1 MYFGVKNDGTP
12 VILNKKID
20 DKVDDKVDDKIR
32 LTINQQKIINL
43 IMENPYIIRE
53 EILKKVGISITSVSN
68 NLKKLTE
75 KGNIK
80 RIGANKNGYWQILK
94 KKI

>member
-53 EILKKVGISITSVSN
+53 EISKKSWNLN
-68 NLKKLTE
+68 NLS
-75 KGNIK
+75 I
-80 RIGANKNGYWQILK
+80 
-94 KKI
+94 